1 MFTILLLLLKPLKVN
16 FNNENEDYISTI
28 FVAER
33 VALDS
38 QIPAVKFLGVFFDPQ
53 LNFNYHVKHIT
64 SKLSKALYM
73 LRCTKHF
80 LPPKARKAVYY
91 TLFHCHLIYCLPIWS
106 CTSLSNLNTITT
118 LQKKAVRIVA
128 AENFNAHTE
137 PIFKKLK
144 ILPLQK
150 LTLYF
155 NLQIMQK
162 FKQGFL
168 PTSFNQTWSDNR
180 VRRGDQFKISLRNE
194 NLFNIP
200 FARLTSSLKLPL
212 VNLPRT
218 WEDFKNENV
227 KIIRNKIEFNHKLK
241 EHLLDELSEVISCNR
256 LFCPACLQH
265 A

>member
-1 MFTILLLLLKPLKVN
+1 
-16 FNNENEDYISTI
+16 
-28 FVAER
+28 
-33 VALDS
+33 
-38 QIPAVKFLGVFFDPQ
+38 
-53 LNFNYHVKHIT
+53 
-64 SKLSKALYM
+64 M
-73 LRCTKHF
+73 LRCTKKF
-80 LPPKARKAVYY
+80 LPLKARKAVYY

-118 LQKKAVRIVA
+118 LQKKAVRIIA
-128 AENFNAHTE
+128 AENYNAHTE

-168 PTSFNQTWSDNR
+168 TISFNQTLSDNR
-180 VRRGDQFKISLRNE
+180 VRRGDQFEISLRNE

-200 FARLTSSLKLPL
+200 FVRLTSSLKLPL

-227 KIIRNKIEFNHKLK
+227 KIIRNKLEFNHKLK
-241 EHLLDELSEVISCNR
+241 EHLLGELSEVISCNH

>member
-1 MFTILLLLLKPLKVN
+1 
-16 FNNENEDYISTI
+16 
-28 FVAER
+28 
-33 VALDS
+33 
-38 QIPAVKFLGVFFDPQ
+38 
-53 LNFNYHVKHIT
+53 
-64 SKLSKALYM
+64 
-73 LRCTKHF
+73 
-80 LPPKARKAVYY
+80 
-91 TLFHCHLIYCLPIWS
+91 
-106 CTSLSNLNTITT
+106 
-118 LQKKAVRIVA
+118 
-128 AENFNAHTE
+128 
-137 PIFKKLK
+137 
-144 ILPLQK
+144 
-150 LTLYF
+150 
-155 NLQIMQK
+155 MQK

-180 VRRGDQFKISLRNE
+180 VRRGDQFEISLRNE

-200 FARLTSSLKLPL
+200 FARLTSSFKLPL

>member
-1 MFTILLLLLKPLKVN
+1 
-16 FNNENEDYISTI
+16 
-28 FVAER
+28 
-33 VALDS
+33 
-38 QIPAVKFLGVFFDPQ
+38 
-53 LNFNYHVKHIT
+53 
-64 SKLSKALYM
+64 
-73 LRCTKHF
+73 
-80 LPPKARKAVYY
+80 
-91 TLFHCHLIYCLPIWS
+91 
-106 CTSLSNLNTITT
+106 
-118 LQKKAVRIVA
+118 
-128 AENFNAHTE
+128 
-137 PIFKKLK
+137 
-144 ILPLQK
+144 
-150 LTLYF
+150 
-155 NLQIMQK
+155 MQK

-180 VRRGDQFKISLRNE
+180 VRRGDQFEISLRNE